1 MSGKMS
7 RDKGSRVER
16 QFRDIAR
23 SYGFQSDRVPLS
35 GAAAGFKCDVT
46 FTKGGVTRK
55 AEVKARKSDFKQIYA
70 LFDTHFALTKDDKLE
85 VNIGGRLVS
94 LSSSLIG
101 ALEDC
106 GIYHRA
112 EALPYFKP
120 FKRTFQKLLNL
131 EKLLGEANLLVL
143 KMDRKPFL
151 YVTYR

>member
-1 MSGKMS
+1 MGKFS
-7 RDKGSRVER
+7 RSKGTRVELA
-16 QFRDIAR
+16 FRDVAR
-23 SYGFQSDRVPLS
+23 AYGFESDRVPLS
-35 GAAAGFKCDVT
+35 GASQGFKGDVT
-46 FTKGGVTRK
+46 FTKDGVTRK
-55 AEVKARKSDFKQIYA
+55 AEVKARKDDFKQIYA

-85 VNIGGRLVS
+85 VNLGGRLIS

-112 EALPYFKP
+112 ETLPYYKTY
-120 FKRTFQKLLNL
+120 KRTFQKLRNL